1 MTTKIPTAV
10 SEYLARIGAKGGEIG
25 GQSTSAA
32 KTAAARKNGA
42 KGGRPKKSL
51 SK

>member
-1 MTTKIPTAV
+1 MKHVSILQHKAV
-10 SEYLARIGAKGGEIG
+10 KEYLAALGKKG
-25 GQSTSAA
+25 GQSTSTA
-32 KTAAARKNGA
+32 KAEVARLNGA

>member
-1 MTTKIPTAV
+1 MNKAIQQ
-10 SEYLARIGAKGGEIG
+10 YLAALGKKG

-32 KTAAARKNGA
+32 KAEAARLNGA